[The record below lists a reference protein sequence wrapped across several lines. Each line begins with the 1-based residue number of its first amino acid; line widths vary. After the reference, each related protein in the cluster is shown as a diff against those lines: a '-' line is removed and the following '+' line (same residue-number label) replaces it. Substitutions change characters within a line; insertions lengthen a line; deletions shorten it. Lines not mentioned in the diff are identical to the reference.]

1 MSRAKT
7 VKYTL
12 SLLALAS
19 SAACASTPGAESAS
33 AEDVAYQQA
42 IEAALA
48 PATPE
53 QIAQANRSDPI
64 TRANFWANEYQ
75 KDAGNLATTVELM
88 RALRGIGSHD
98 RVLEIATTALPIH
111 PESHEIFL
119 ELGRSF
125 MSQSKYD
132 QAAQAFVRSA
142 DLAPATEA
150 TPLAALGLAFDRLE
164 EHDKAQQAYQYALD
178 RQPDRATTLSNY
190 GLSLALTGQLDA
202 AETALRKAV
211 LVPGA
216 DVRVRQNL
224 ALVLGLQGRYDE
236 MRAVDP
242 HAPPR
247 SIEANQRALQEMITP
262 SKNYEDLQSL
272 DDMIDTLERTPA
284 AAQAMPEV
292 PEARVDAESMQD
304 PISEARMTDPD
315 PELAGERPQSVS
327 RKLRPTLRGSQG
339 R

>member
-1 MSRAKT
+1 MSRART
-7 VKYTL
+7 AKYTL
-12 SLLALAS
+12 CLLALAS
-19 SAACASTPGAESAS
+19 SAACASTPGTESAS
-33 AEDVAYQQA
+33 AEDMAYQQA

-48 PATPE
+48 PATAAE
-53 QIAQANRSDPI
+53 IAQANRSDPI

-75 KDAGNLATTVELM
+75 KDAAELDTTIEFM

-125 MSQSKYD
+125 MAQSKFE

-164 EHDKAQQAYQYALD
+164 EHEKAQQAYQYALD
-178 RQPDRATTLSNY
+178 REPDRATTLSNY
-190 GLSLALTGQLDA
+190 GLSLALTGQLEA
-202 AETALRKAV
+202 AEAALRKAV
-211 LVPGA
+211 LAPSA

-224 ALVLGLQGRYDE
+224 ALILGLQGRFEE
-236 MRAVDP
+236 MQAVDP
-242 HAPPR
+242 NAPPR

-262 SKNYEDLQSL
+262 TRNYEDLQSL

-284 AAQAMPEV
+284 AAQAMPEI

-304 PISEARMTDPD
+304 PTAAAIVTDAD
-315 PELAGERPQSVS
+315 PELAGEGPQSVS